1 MKEIKGFK
9 FIKKLNKKVK
19 IIIICAIALV
29 VIAAGLVVLKTLLN
43 SKNNEKVFYT
53 AAVETYENVIEISGT
68 VAAAQEQTLQ
78 ALSAGTVTE
87 VYVSEGDHVSKGD
100 IIIQLDDSEQIY
112 NLEKHD
118 YNMATKRLTASEREL
133 KLMETERATL
143 VQKVNDRKVIATFD
157 GIIADLKASVGD
169 SLAAKDKI
177 GTLVNTDYLTAE
189 VEVTETDV
197 SKLKTGQKVIFT
209 FPAYSKGTVEGY
221 VTGWPAIGSVTS
233 RGATIVKVNLRI
245 DDYPDEILP
254 YFSFTGKIEISPT
267 EQYVVVSRYAIGYE
281 DKEPYVVLAKGEQ
294 KKSVKVQAYGNEY
307 VKVLEGLKGG
317 EVLIQ
322 QSTPKASGQNRN
334 RNNTGNNNRSD
345 SGSSGSGSSRSG
357 GGSMPAG
364 GFPGR

>member
-1 MKEIKGFK
+1 MRKKIK
-9 FIKKLNKKVK
+9 IL
-19 IIIICAIALV
+19 IILTAILV
-29 VIAAGLVVLKTLLN
+29 VIGIGLVILKSALG
-43 SKNNEKVFYT
+43 KKADEKVFYT
-53 AAVETYENVIEISGT
+53 ANVETYENVIEISGT

-87 VYVSEGDHVSKGD
+87 VYVKAGDQVKKGD

-133 KLMETERATL
+133 KLLETERATL

-157 GIIADLKASVGD
+157 GIIADLKVAVGD

-197 SKLKTGQKVIFT
+197 SKLAVGQKVIFT
-209 FPAYSKGTVEGY
+209 FPAYGKETIEGY
-221 VTGWPAIGSVTS
+221 VTGWPAIGSVTN
-233 RGATIVKVNLRI
+233 RGATVVKVSLRI
-245 DDYPDEILP
+245 DDYPEQILP

-267 EQYVVVSRYAIGYE
+267 ESYVVVSRYAIGYE

-294 KKSVKVQAYGNEY
+294 KKSVKVQPYGIEN
-307 VKVLEGLKGG
+307 VKVLEGLEGG
-317 EVLIQ
+317 EVLLQ
-322 QSTPKASGQNRN
+322 QSKPKMSGMNRN
-334 RNNTGNNNRSD
+334 RNNGDGNQR
-345 SGSSGSGSSRSG
+345 G
-357 GGSMPAG
+357 GMPAG

>member
-1 MKEIKGFK
+1 MK
-9 FIKKLNKKVK
+9 KKIK
-19 IIIICAIALV
+19 IIIICAATLV
-29 VIAAGLVVLKTLLN
+29 VIGTGLVILKSILS
-43 SKNNEKVFYT
+43 SKGNEKVFYT
-53 AAVETYENVIEISGT
+53 ANVETYENVIEISGT
-68 VAAAQEQTLQ
+68 IAAAQEQTLQ
-78 ALSAGTVTE
+78 ALSAGTVTA
-87 VYVSEGDHVSKGD
+87 VYVKEGDRVSKGD
-100 IIIQLDDSEQIY
+100 VIIQLDDSEQIY

-133 KLMETERATL
+133 KLLETERATL
-143 VQKVNDRKVIATFD
+143 EQWVNDRKVIATFD
-157 GIIADLKASVGD
+157 GIIADLKVAVGD

-197 SKLKTGQKVIFT
+197 SKLAVGQKVLFT

-245 DDYPDEILP
+245 DDYPQEILP

-281 DKEPYVVLAKGEQ
+281 DKKPFVVLARGEQ

-307 VKVLEGLKGG
+307 VKVLEGLEGG
-317 EVLIQ
+317 EVLLQ
-322 QSTPKASGQNRN
+322 QSVPRASGQNRN
-334 RNNTGNNNRSD
+334 RNNNGNNNRNNNR
-345 SGSSGSGSSRSG
+345 GTG
-357 GGSMPAG
+357 GAMPAG

>member
-1 MKEIKGFK
+1 MKKKIKISRK
-9 FIKKLNKKVK
+9 AR
-19 IIIICAIALV
+19 IIIICAAVVV
-29 VIAAGLVVLKTLLN
+29 VIAAGLVILKTLLS
-43 SKNNEKVFYT
+43 SKNSEKVYYT
-53 AAVETYENVIEISGT
+53 ANLETYENVIEISGT
-68 VAAAQEQTLQ
+68 IAAAQEQTLQ
-78 ALSAGTVTE
+78 ALSAGTVTA

-133 KLMETERATL
+133 KLLETERATL

-157 GIIADLKASVGD
+157 GIIADLKVAVGD

-197 SKLKTGQKVIFT
+197 SKLEVGQKVLFT
-209 FPAYSKGTVEGY
+209 FPAYSAGTVEGY

-245 DDYPDEILP
+245 DDYPEEILP

-267 EQYVVVSRYAIGYE
+267 EEYVVVSRYAIGYE
-281 DKEPYVVLAKGEQ
+281 NKEAYVVLAKGEQ
-294 KKSVKVQAYGNEY
+294 KKSVKVQPYGSEY

-322 QSTPKASGQNRN
+322 QSKPKASGQNRN
-334 RNNTGNNNRSD
+334 RNNGSNNNR
-345 SGSSGSGSSRSG
+345 GSGSGGSRSSGSG

-364 GFPGR
+364 GMPGAPGR

>member
-1 MKEIKGFK
+1 MK
-9 FIKKLNKKVK
+9 KKIK
-19 IIIICAIALV
+19 IIIICVAVLV
-29 VIAAGLVVLKTLLN
+29 VIGIGLVVLKSILG
-43 SKNNEKVFYT
+43 SKRNEKVFYT
-53 AAVETYENVIEISGT
+53 ANKETYENVIEISGT
-68 VAAAQEQTLQ
+68 IAAAQEQTLQ
-78 ALSAGTVTE
+78 ALSAGTVTA
-87 VYVSEGDHVSKGD
+87 VYVKKGDKVKKGD

-112 NLEKHD
+112 NLEKQD

-133 KLMETERATL
+133 KLLETERATL
-143 VQKVNDRKVIATFD
+143 EQKVNDRKVIATFD
-157 GIIADLKASVGD
+157 GIIADLKVAVGD

-197 SKLKTGQKVIFT
+197 SKLAIGQKVLFT

-245 DDYPDEILP
+245 DDYPAEILP

-267 EQYVVVSRYAIGYE
+267 EEYIVVSRYAIGYE
-281 DKEPYVVLAKGEQ
+281 NKEPFVVLARGEQ
-294 KKSVKVQAYGNEY
+294 KKSVKVQPYGNEY
-307 VKVLEGLKGG
+307 VKVLEGLEGG

-322 QSTPKASGQNRN
+322 QTTPKTSGQNRN
-334 RNNTGNNNRSD
+334 RNN
-345 SGSSGSGSSRSG
+345 SGSSSRGSGSGSGRSG
-357 GGSMPAG
+357 GGSAPAG

>member
-1 MKEIKGFK
+1 MK
-9 FIKKLNKKVK
+9 KKIK
-19 IIIICAIALV
+19 IIIICVAVLV
-29 VIAAGLVVLKTLLN
+29 VIGIGLVVLKSILG
-43 SKNNEKVFYT
+43 SKRNEKVFYT
-53 AAVETYENVIEISGT
+53 ANKETYENVIEISGT
-68 VAAAQEQTLQ
+68 IAAAQEQTLQ
-78 ALSAGTVTE
+78 ALSAGTVTA
-87 VYVSEGDHVSKGD
+87 VYVKKGDKVKKGD

-112 NLEKHD
+112 NLEKQD

-133 KLMETERATL
+133 KLLETERATL
-143 VQKVNDRKVIATFD
+143 EQKVNDRKVIATFD
-157 GIIADLKASVGD
+157 GIIADLKVAVGD

-197 SKLKTGQKVIFT
+197 SKLAIGQKVLFT

-245 DDYPDEILP
+245 DDYPSEILP

-267 EQYVVVSRYAIGYE
+267 EEYIVVSRYAIGYE
-281 DKEPYVVLAKGEQ
+281 NKEPFVVLARGEQ
-294 KKSVKVQAYGNEY
+294 KKSVKVQPYGNEY
-307 VKVLEGLKGG
+307 VKVLEGLEGG

-322 QSTPKASGQNRN
+322 QTTPKTSGQNRN
-334 RNNTGNNNRSD
+334 RNN
-345 SGSSGSGSSRSG
+345 SGSSSRGSGSGRSG
-357 GGSMPAG
+357 GGSAPAG

>member
-1 MKEIKGFK
+1 MK
-9 FIKKLNKKVK
+9 KKIK
-19 IIIICAIALV
+19 IIIICVAVLV
-29 VIAAGLVVLKTLLN
+29 VIGIGLVVLKSILG
-43 SKNNEKVFYT
+43 SKRNEKVFYT
-53 AAVETYENVIEISGT
+53 ANKETYENVIEISGT
-68 VAAAQEQTLQ
+68 IAAAQEQTLQ
-78 ALSAGTVTE
+78 ALSAGTVTA
-87 VYVSEGDHVSKGD
+87 VYVKKGDKVKKGD

-112 NLEKHD
+112 NLEKQD

-133 KLMETERATL
+133 KLLETERATL
-143 VQKVNDRKVIATFD
+143 EQKVNDRKVIATFD
-157 GIIADLKASVGD
+157 GIIADLKVAVGD

-197 SKLKTGQKVIFT
+197 SKLAIGQKVLFT

-245 DDYPDEILP
+245 DDYPEEILP

-267 EQYVVVSRYAIGYE
+267 EEYIVVSRYAIGYE
-281 DKEPYVVLAKGEQ
+281 NKEPFVVLARGEQ
-294 KKSVKVQAYGNEY
+294 KKSVKVQPYGNEY
-307 VKVLEGLKGG
+307 VKVLEGLEGG

-322 QSTPKASGQNRN
+322 QTTPKTSGQNRN
-334 RNNTGNNNRSD
+334 RNN
-345 SGSSGSGSSRSG
+345 SGSSSRGSGSGSGRSG
-357 GGSMPAG
+357 GGSAPAG

>member
-1 MKEIKGFK
+1 MKKKIK
-9 FIKKLNKKVK
+9 ISKKAR
-19 IIIICAIALV
+19 IIIICAAVVV
-29 VIAAGLVVLKTLLN
+29 VIAAGLVILKTLLS
-43 SKNNEKVFYT
+43 SKKSEKVYYT
-53 AAVETYENVIEISGT
+53 ANLETYENVIEISGT
-68 VAAAQEQTLQ
+68 IAAAQEQTLQ
-78 ALSAGTVTE
+78 ALSAGTVTA

-133 KLMETERATL
+133 KLLETERATL

-157 GIIADLKASVGD
+157 GIIADLKVAVGD

-197 SKLKTGQKVIFT
+197 SKLEVGQKVLFT
-209 FPAYSKGTVEGY
+209 FPAYSGGTVEGY

-233 RGATIVKVNLRI
+233 RGATIVNVNLRI

-267 EQYVVVSRYAIGYE
+267 EEYVVVSRYAIGYE
-281 DKEPYVVLAKGEQ
+281 NKEAYVVLAKGEQ
-294 KKSVKVQAYGNEY
+294 KKSVKVQSYGSEY

-322 QSTPKASGQNRN
+322 QSKPKASGQNRN
-334 RNNTGNNNRSD
+334 RNNGGTNNSR
-345 SGSSGSGSSRSG
+345 GTSGSGSSSRSSGSG
-357 GGSMPAG
+357 GAPMPAG
-364 GFPGR
+364 GMPGAPGR